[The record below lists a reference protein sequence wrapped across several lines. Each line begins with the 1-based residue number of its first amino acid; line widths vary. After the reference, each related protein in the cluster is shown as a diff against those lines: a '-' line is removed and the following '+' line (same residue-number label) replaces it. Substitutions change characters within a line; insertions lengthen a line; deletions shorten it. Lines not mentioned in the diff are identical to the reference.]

1 MLLMACVCLLVA
13 GLKDKEGVEEF
24 SKSRDP
30 HVEIFDVLDT
40 LVYECAL
47 LLYVLLCIVSVVY
60 DALR

>member
-13 GLKDKEGVEEF
+13 GLKDKEEVEEF
-24 SKSRDP
+24 SKSYP

-47 LLYVLLCIVSVVY
+47 LLYVLLCIFSVVY